1 MYKLLTA
8 LLFVALFV
16 GASAFKTANNNT
28 QDTVAKSE
36 IVAAPETMTS
46 LNVVQPLLGVP
57 VIFASWTATTNGPF
71 YFSVGDLTTNTLI
84 VSGFT
89 NVNEFNRI
97 FAGLTIGHT
106 YIVSVGDTGVLSKQI
121 TLK

>member
-16 GASAFKTANNNT
+16 GASAFKTATTNT
-28 QDTVAKSE
+28 QDAVAKSE

-57 VIFASWTATTNGPF
+57 LIFASWTSTINGPF
-71 YFSVGDLTTNTLI
+71 YFCVGDLTTNTLV

-106 YIVSVGDTGVLSKQI
+106 YIVSVDDSSVMSKQI